1 MSLSKAH
8 VLPIVLVK
16 PRKQWL
22 RPDMTEKL
30 LTGPQHKQNIITCMN
45 VTFVSSS
52 FFTYRETN
60 NSGGAK
66 AVVPRDEKMKEKKK
80 KKKKKLEILSY

>member
-8 VLPIVLVK
+8 VLPIVKVK

-22 RPDMTEKL
+22 HPDMTEKL

-60 NSGGAK
+60 KSGGAK
-66 AVVPRDEKMKEKKK
+66 AVLPREKNKKQ
-80 KKKKKLEILSY
+80 KKLEILSY